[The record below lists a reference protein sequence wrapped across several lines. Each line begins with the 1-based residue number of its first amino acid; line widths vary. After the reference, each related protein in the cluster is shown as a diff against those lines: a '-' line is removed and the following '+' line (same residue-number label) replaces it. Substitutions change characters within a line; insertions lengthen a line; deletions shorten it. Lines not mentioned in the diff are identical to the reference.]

1 MMFIAPSRLRL
12 IFRTTGTIAVA
23 SGMLCGAEIDKVLPL
38 PQWQSPE
45 VGANPIQTPPQTMN
59 GTPLIPSALLTAED
73 LQDLPPMLPVEPPSL
88 NAQIE
93 EDKDFD
99 LSLFLPDSLLGKPLQ
114 ITEQVQPTPTNEL
127 RTLDSS
133 FIQACRESPSDTYL
147 IDPDTHVSETQ
158 REDLSRF
165 LEFHNRDA
173 KISAYVVVT
182 DRDQII
188 PEGVDLSQI
197 GSGIL
202 TSRDSC
208 LVVYP
213 LGEPWRARV
222 FLSNSVHRKANAEY
236 LKSLIDDCATDAK
249 EVTDPLEQMHRFT
262 VRLSIRLF
270 WLEKVTHSDNTSL
283 AETAPAASMG
293 LSEEVNREAVLTA
306 SMVRESQPTNSISS
320 QWIVGSLVLLS
331 LVGLMVS
338 VGAWFSIHKKRLRT
352 HVWMLPEIEASPRLG
367 GVFSG
372 GGGATIQYR

>member
-1 MMFIAPSRLRL
+1 MSMNRSSFRVFFKATFALTFTYGL
-12 IFRTTGTIAVA
+12 ILG
-23 SGMLCGAEIDKVLPL
+23 SEIDRVLPL
-38 PQWQSPE
+38 PEWQAPE
-45 VGANPIQTPPQTMN
+45 VGVNPISARAPILN

-73 LQDLPPMLPVEPPSL
+73 LQDLPPMLPAEPPSL
-88 NAQIE
+88 NAQIDE
-93 EDKDFD
+93 ERDFD
-99 LSLFLPDSLLGKPLQ
+99 LSLFLPDSLLGKPLH
-114 ITEQVQPTPTNEL
+114 IEEQVLPTPAGEF
-127 RTLDSS
+127 RALDDS
-133 FIQACRESPSDTYL
+133 FIHTCRLSPPDCYL
-147 IDPDTHVSETQ
+147 IDPDTHVAETQ

-182 DRDQII
+182 DRDQTI

-222 FLSNSVHRKANAEY
+222 FLSNSVHRKADAGY

-270 WLEKVTHSDNTSL
+270 WLEKVTHAENPSL
-283 AETAPAASMG
+283 AEASMPTLG
-293 LSEEVNREAVLTA
+293 PVDTENREAALTA
-306 SMVRESQPTNSISS
+306 SMVRESQVENSNPKK
-320 QWIVGSLVLLS
+320 WIIGMCVLLS
-331 LVGLMVS
+331 LIALVAS
-338 VGAWFSIHKKRLRT
+338 VWAWVAIHHKRLRA
-352 HVWMLPEIEASPRLG
+352 HVWMLPEVEAAPRLG

-372 GGGATIQYR
+372 GGGASIHYR

>member
-1 MMFIAPSRLRL
+1 MIMNSSLNKFIVRA
-12 IFRTTGTIAVA
+12 TGILTLTN
-23 SGMLCGAEIDKVLPL
+23 SLLWGAEIDKVLPL
-38 PQWQSPE
+38 PQWHSPE
-45 VGANPIQTPPQTMN
+45 IGTVPIPVSPETMN

-73 LQDLPPMLPVEPPSL
+73 LQDLIPMLPVEPPSL
-88 NAQIE
+88 NVQIDE
-93 EDKDFD
+93 EKDFD
-99 LSLFLPDSLLGKPLQ
+99 LSLFLPDSLLGRTLQ
-114 ITEQVQPTPTNEL
+114 ITEQPQPTPANEL
-127 RTLDSS
+127 RALENS
-133 FIQACRESPSDTYL
+133 FIQACRDSPSDSYL

-197 GSGIL
+197 GSGVL

-270 WLEKVTHSDNTSL
+270 WLEKVTHSENPKI
-283 AETAPAASMG
+283 AEAPQIP
-293 LSEEVNREAVLTA
+293 LVHEDQENREAALTA
-306 SMVRESQPTNSISS
+306 SMIKESQISS
-320 QWIVGSLVLLS
+320 SLPKHWLVGGVALLS
-331 LVGLMVS
+331 LLGLTTI
-338 VGAWFSIHKKRLRT
+338 AATWFSVHKKRLRT
-352 HVWMLPEIEASPRLG
+352 HVWMLPEVEAAPRLG

-372 GGGATIQYR
+372 GGGASIRYR